1 MVITVICLLIEK
13 KLISLRLIS
22 EKFNNIESV
31 EIFLKGNVYNFSI
44 NYDAK
49 KE

>member
-22 EKFNNIESV
+22 EKFDNIESV
-31 EIFLKGNVYNFSI
+31 EISFKGNVYNFSI